1 MKGDMLNAKGVDQAE
16 QRDSQLLLRLELDV
30 LELVRSEVV
39 LLA

>member
-1 MKGDMLNAKGVDQAE
+1 MKGDMLNAKGVDKAE
-16 QRDSQLLLRLELDV
+16 QRDSQLWLRLELDV